1 MSNPNDDI
9 YLLTISH
16 NTPGGDGNMYMC
28 EYVTGNAHPDDRDD
42 YKFDMSMDIKDAK
55 VFYSRQ
61 DAWNFREDVERA
73 QTWQITPMSALKV
86 FTRKLKSK

>member
-1 MSNPNDDI
+1 MTPNDNI

-16 NTPGGDGNMYMC
+16 NTPGGDGNLYMC
-28 EYVTGNAHPDDRDD
+28 NYIEGRVDPGERDD
-42 YKFDMSMDIKDAK
+42 YKFDMSMNIKDAK

-61 DAWNFREDVERA
+61 DAWNFREDVGRA

-86 FTRKLKSK
+86 FTKKLANK